1 MKVKKKLGAA
11 FERHRS
17 LGASVGKNMLEDAY
31 KKSSKKKLQYR
42 AEAVRKRL
50 NNQINYFKSIHVQ
63 EVQFS
68 RYVSLGDG
76 NI

>member
-1 MKVKKKLGAA
+1 
-11 FERHRS
+11 
-17 LGASVGKNMLEDAY
+17 MLEDAY